1 LFLTPSARPFQAWCK
16 PALLAAALCS
26 LSCRSLDR
34 FDTTGDPAFCG
45 EMVSGPSFYD
55 GFIVKGEPQR
65 LGLKL
70 ELDTSQLTRF
80 ADNKTSLPGKL
91 TSDDDVKGLCV
102 DRALF
107 EDAQMRSIPQINHDS
122 LATLSF
128 GEGHDEDFFAWVDSS
143 CQGTLVSLVS
153 LLRNGNVEVR
163 LFKPA
168 PFADGSVDQ
177 DRTPGYALFYLTR
190 NDKGCDF

>member
-1 LFLTPSARPFQAWCK
+1 
-16 PALLAAALCS
+16 
-26 LSCRSLDR
+26 
-34 FDTTGDPAFCG
+34 
-45 EMVSGPSFYD
+45 
-55 GFIVKGEPQR
+55 
-65 LGLKL
+65 
-70 ELDTSQLTRF
+70 
-80 ADNKTSLPGKL
+80 
-91 TSDDDVKGLCV
+91 
-102 DRALF
+102 
-107 EDAQMRSIPQINHDS
+107 MRSIPQINHDS

-168 PFADGSVDQ
+168 PFADGTVDQ